1 LLVVSAQKDHAAVMS
16 PKQAL
21 YLAATLALATAPAP
35 SFAMSWPAAPAASTI
50 ETVAD
55 ARHADP
61 ELEALLPTTLG
72 GVVLTVES
80 QSGADLA
87 TRSDAFDT
95 FLKSLGK
102 TRADFTVASAYAT
115 GGLRA
120 EIGAWRVKGG
130 DPALLLQGFKTALQS
145 SSATPLTQAE
155 ATIGGQT
162 VTRIGDPGQLTHGPL
177 YVVGRGD
184 TLLFVQ
190 TPDPALADEAMAKLT
205 R

>member
-1 LLVVSAQKDHAAVMS
+1 
-16 PKQAL
+16 
-21 YLAATLALATAPAP
+21 
-35 SFAMSWPAAPAASTI
+35 
-50 ETVAD
+50 
-55 ARHADP
+55 
-61 ELEALLPTTLG
+61 LEALLPTSLG
-72 GVVLTVES
+72 GVTLTVES
-80 QSGADLA
+80 QSGADLGTKSA
-87 TRSDAFDT
+87 AFDAF
-95 FLKSLGK
+95 LNSLGK

-130 DPALLLQGFKTALQS
+130 DPALMLQGFKTALQS
-145 SSATPLTQAE
+145 SSATPLTLAE
-155 ATIGGQT
+155 ANIGGQL
-162 VTRIGDPGQLTHGPL
+162 VTRIGDPGQLAHGPL